1 VPVLEPRTQ
10 AISAKQF
17 LAEASNHLKIGD
29 IVLSRSPTL
38 SSWLIRWA
46 IGAEFSHA
54 ALVFLVAQPE
64 EGFNS
69 TFLLESVSSGV
80 RIVNLRD
87 YIGGRKPHAD
97 VAVLRLEGDGLTES
111 YFKKVRGLM
120 LDHVNSGY
128 DFNRVMRLGLSANFG
143 MRLGWSVLARGKSE
157 GMREAI
163 MRTRRRLH
171 KWVPPQFICSGFI
184 QYGLAKAAEL
194 MNISTNVMLKEDV
207 SRNDRDAILAV
218 TPDDVARSER
228 LKWRYVIRRGF
239 VHDVVSYQ
247 DALRVLR

>member
-1 VPVLEPRTQ
+1 VPESQRR

-17 LAEASNHLKIGD
+17 LAEAPLHLKVGD

-38 SSWLIRWA
+38 SSYLIRKA
-46 IGAEFSHA
+46 IDADFSHA

-64 EGFNS
+64 EGFNN

-87 YIGGRKPHAD
+87 YVGGRKPSAD
-97 VAVLRLEGDGLTES
+97 IAVLRLEGAGLNET

-128 DFNRVMRLGLSANFG
+128 DFSRVMRLGLSTNFG
-143 MRLGWSVLARGKSE
+143 FRLGWSVLAEGKKG

-163 MRTRRRLH
+163 ARTRRRLH
-171 KWVPPQFICSGFI
+171 NWVPPQFICSGFI
-184 QYGLAKAAEL
+184 QYGLAKAAEML
-194 MNISTNVMLKEDV
+194 NLPTEVMLKEGLA
-207 SRNDRDAILAV
+207 SNDRDGILAL
-218 TPDDVARSER
+218 TPDDVARSTR
-228 LKWRYVIRRGF
+228 LTWRYVVRRGF
-239 VHDVVSYQ
+239 AHGVASFEE
-247 DALRVLR
+247 ALRVLKKS